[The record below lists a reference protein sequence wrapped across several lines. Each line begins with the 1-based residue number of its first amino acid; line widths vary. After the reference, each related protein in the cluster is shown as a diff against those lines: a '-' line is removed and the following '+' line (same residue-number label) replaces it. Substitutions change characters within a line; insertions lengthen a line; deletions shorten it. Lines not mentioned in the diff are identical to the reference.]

1 MSGLPMIQKPF
12 ASLILCLFLNSVFS
26 GCATYI
32 TPGTKADLDSLAP
45 DHIQKRFQ
53 VKPSNP
59 FPAIIA
65 LVRLQGPNYSN
76 YYIQRHG
83 GLYGK
88 GLFSVVTIK
97 EVEEEAHLESVIA
110 LPQIN
115 GVVSLNRMLLPNK
128 FNGDLEIRGAA
139 SKLHAD
145 LVFLYTFD
153 TAFYHEDASKPLTA
167 ITLGLSPTRK
177 IRATTT
183 ASALLMD
190 TRTGYVYSAYETTE
204 SQEIQ
209 SNSWASKDSADL
221 ARRVTEKH
229 AFNKLVH
236 EFADSWPR
244 LLDQYKTKAL
254 ANI

>member
-1 MSGLPMIQKPF
+1 MSGQSMILKSF
-12 ASLILCLFLNSVFS
+12 ASLVFCLFLISVFS

-45 DHIQKRFQ
+45 YNIQEGFQ

-76 YYIQRHG
+76 YYISRHG

-88 GLFSVVTIK
+88 GLYSVVTIK
-97 EVEEEAHLESVIA
+97 EVEEEAHLERVTA
-110 LPQIN
+110 LPLIN
-115 GVVSLNRMLLPNK
+115 GVVSLNRMLLPAR
-128 FNGDLEIRGAA
+128 FDGDMDIREAA

-145 LVFLYTFD
+145 LIFLYTFD
-153 TAFYHEDASKPLTA
+153 TVFYHEDASKPLTA

-204 SQEIQ
+204 TQENR
-209 SNSWASKDSADL
+209 SSSWASQDTADL
-221 ARRVTEKH
+221 ARRGTEKL
-229 AFNKLVH
+229 AFDKLVQ